1 MRTFRIKQVQ
11 VKDRQDEDELS
22 APDDTRR
29 SRESPPTIPG
39 GSDERSES
47 SANREAAFMPAGE
60 TCNPAHRPGKI
71 PCVQF
76 AALAPNES
84 GLYHRRRISTGK
96 SRGTNRNDTTL

>member
-1 MRTFRIKQVQ
+1 MKQVQ
-11 VKDRQDEDELS
+11 VKDGQDEDELS

-47 SANREAAFMPAGE
+47 SANRGTVFMPAGE

-71 PCVQF
+71 PLRSVRGTRTERKR
-76 AALAPNES
+76 PVSSET
-84 GLYHRRRISTGK
+84 RISTGK